1 MPRDGCINALCSSV
15 LMILESIGCG
25 GLVVESS
32 GDIIAK
38 NPCADRILG
47 RMFRAIAKER
57 SGIRLP
63 QSLLT
68 ALNTK
73 PRQPA
78 FLDIDKARPIV
89 VHNFPAHMSSG
100 HVILVIVDLNEF
112 KPPKTGILHAGF
124 KLTRCEARLAVALST
139 GLTLKEIAKVYGVG
153 IGTLRGQLKSIFAK
167 TATTRQPELVA
178 LLARMVIA
186 AE

>member
-1 MPRDGCINALCSSV
+1 
-15 LMILESIGCG
+15 
-25 GLVVESS
+25 
-32 GDIIAK
+32 
-38 NPCADRILG
+38 
-47 RMFRAIAKER
+47 
-57 SGIRLP
+57 
-63 QSLLT
+63 
-68 ALNTK
+68 
-73 PRQPA
+73 
-78 FLDIDKARPIV
+78 
-89 VHNFPAHMSSG
+89 MSSG